1 VLPAFPL
8 DGGKLLFMLIAR
20 PWIGRIGTRRLS
32 SASAPYAHRPVQSC
46 VRNRDFRLAGLVA
59 AGLSRQ
65 LGSGSG
71 RASRE
76 N

>member
-20 PWIGRIGTRRLS
+20 PWSGCIGTRRLS
-32 SASAPYAHRPVQSC
+32 SASAPFNPAFVTMIS
-46 VRNRDFRLAGLVA
+46 RLAGLVA

-76 N
+76 S